1 MNIRHTFYRLSAAAL
16 LLTAAAC
23 SNDPESPASDGPVAA
38 RFIAAIG
45 NNVTATPATRVNSEG
60 TGFIDGDRIGILVEG
75 YFNVPYV
82 RENGQFV
89 PYGTTIYF
97 TDTETKTFNAYYPY
111 LSYGGTVNVIT
122 SAGFQGPGIDYLF
135 ASGATGDTHNPT
147 VSFTGDHAFK
157 HCMSLI
163 RFTFRAGDG
172 IDFSGT
178 GPAEYTVTGLHT
190 TGTFN
195 TNTGEAVV
203 TNPYQGSITMQ
214 LDGATTSQII
224 ILPQEVTSSLGLEV
238 SFDGQ
243 WYNATLKLPEAPT
256 ENFYAAGHAY
266 SYTVTLNKKDIEVSN
281 PAITP
286 WKTGNSNDASA
297 IF

>member
-1 MNIRHTFYRLSAAAL
+1 MKPRFFVLAAL
-16 LLTAAAC
+16 ALAAAAC
-23 SNDPESPASDGPVAA
+23 DNDSERPDYDGRVAA
-38 RFIAAIG
+38 RF
-45 NNVTATPATRVNSEG
+45 TADITPATRVSG
-60 TGFIDGDRIGILVEG
+60 TAWDEGDRIGITG
-75 YFNVPYV
+75 AAYTNVPFILKEG
-82 RENGQFV
+82 RFCEDGL
-89 PYGTTIYF
+89 TIYYE
-97 TDTETKTFNAYYPY
+97 DSETQTFNAYYPY

-224 ILPQEVTSSLGLEV
+224 ILPQEVTSPLGLEV
-238 SFDGQ
+238 YFDGQ

-266 SYTVTLNKKDIEVSN
+266 SYTVTLLKKDIEVSN

-286 WKTGNSNDASA
+286 WKTGDSDDASA